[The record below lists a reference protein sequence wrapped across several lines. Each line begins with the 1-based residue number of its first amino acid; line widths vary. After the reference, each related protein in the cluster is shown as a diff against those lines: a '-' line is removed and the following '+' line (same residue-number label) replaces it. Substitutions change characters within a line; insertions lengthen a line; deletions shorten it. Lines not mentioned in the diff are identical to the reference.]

1 MICYHI
7 AVEINRREKINI
19 MGLKVSTGKYFLIMT
34 TVALLAFTGC
44 KGEKKQESAVQ
55 PEQAA
60 PAGQMPADHPAVDQ
74 TTQDIAKAQ
83 HANIKTQKEVILK
96 DEVRAKWKEVKLEI
110 TETASKSKETVAVK
124 VGGDIQL
131 KAGMRLKVDAF
142 VPDYAI
148 SDNRIESRSNEPN
161 NPAVL
166 IELVDGGKS
175 VSKGWVFK
183 EFPEFNSYT
192 DDRFPVKLV
201 GPGVEKAPAP
211 AAKK

>member
-1 MICYHI
+1 MD
-7 AVEINRREKINI
+7 
-19 MGLKVSTGKYFLIMT
+19 LKVSSRKYFLIMT

-110 TETASKSKETVAVK
+110 TEGASNAKQTVAVK

-131 KAGMRLKVDAF
+131 NKAGVRLKVDAF

-148 SDNRIESRSNEPN
+148 ADNRIESRSNEPN

-166 IELVDGGKS
+166 IELLEGNKS
-175 VSKGWVFK
+175 IAKGWVFK

-201 GPGVEKAPAP
+201 GPGVEKAAAP